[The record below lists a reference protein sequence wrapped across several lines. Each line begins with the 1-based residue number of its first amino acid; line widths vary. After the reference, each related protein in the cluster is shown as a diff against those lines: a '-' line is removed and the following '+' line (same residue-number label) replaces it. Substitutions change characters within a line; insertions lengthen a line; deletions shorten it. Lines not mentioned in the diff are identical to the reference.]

1 MKKHKPQIFEDIL
14 QECFHDFSLA
24 ETKTYLWQLFSLTV
38 SGGYNRQ
45 PLERRENLLT
55 FYEHLQKVLD
65 ALEPILT
72 ESELNNQMP
81 KDLSHHNPKSPK

>member
-1 MKKHKPQIFEDIL
+1 MEDKNTQIFKDIL
-14 QECFHDFSLA
+14 QECFYDFSLA

-45 PLERRENLLT
+45 PIERRENLLT

-72 ESELNNQMP
+72 EGELNNQTKKP
-81 KDLSHHNPKSPK
+81 